1 MAVLAFRSRG
11 VFIDGWTEEVLV
23 DGYGE
28 ELGYEELPVLIG
40 FRNSG
45 RLLDGEGG
53 ALIDG
58 QGNTIRFKE
67 SPTLLSPDRED

>member
-11 VFIDGWTEEVLV
+11 VFIDGWTDEVPV
-23 DGYGE
+23 DGYGDE
-28 ELGYEELPVLIG
+28 GLPVLLG

-58 QGNTIRFKE
+58 HGNTICFKE
-67 SPTLLSPDRED
+67 SPTLLSLDREERIT